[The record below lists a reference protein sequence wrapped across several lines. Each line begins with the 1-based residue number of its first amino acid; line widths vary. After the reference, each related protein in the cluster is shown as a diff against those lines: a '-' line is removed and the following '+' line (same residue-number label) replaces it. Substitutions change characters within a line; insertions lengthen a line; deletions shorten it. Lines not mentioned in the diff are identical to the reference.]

1 MGKKKCLNVKRLTK
15 NQVQELIES
24 EGRLH
29 EEFTLFFEETYS
41 TGYKYQPQVYE
52 LSNDRF
58 LFVFDPKGS
67 SIYGKGDIYSK
78 EYFLRSIRWTQ
89 KVRDDYANNRGN
101 SVSHWIY
108 FSKNKAQLVDKID
121 ELINQLAINL
131 DILYEEL
138 DYSYKSLDIISSN
151 AESYGIEKVQA
162 DLYDNLVAYVGEVIR
177 RRVKGDWVVREDYPD
192 CEYPVITVNNSVG
205 VLMPI
210 NVVWQ
215 ELGGLEPINLRQ
227 EAANEIRRFSLR
239 YR

>member
-1 MGKKKCLNVKRLTK
+1 MGKKKSLNVKRLK
-15 NQVQELIES
+15 RNQVQELIES

-29 EEFTLFFEETYS
+29 EEFTKFFEETYS
-41 TGYKYQPQVYE
+41 TGYKNQPQIYE

-58 LFVFDPKGS
+58 LFVFDPKGFL
-67 SIYGKGDIYSK
+67 IPGTGYIYSK
-78 EYFLRSIRWTQ
+78 EDFLRMMRWTQ

-108 FSKNKAQLVDKID
+108 FSKNKAQLVNKVD
-121 ELINQLAINL
+121 ELINELTIYL
-131 DILYEEL
+131 DILDEEL
-138 DYSYKSLDIISSN
+138 DYSYKSLDIVSSK
-151 AESYGIEKVQA
+151 AESYGFEKLQA

-177 RRVKGDWVVREDYPD
+177 RRVKGDWVIREDYPG
-192 CEYPVITVNNSVG
+192 CEYPTIQVNNG

-215 ELGGLEPINLRQ
+215 ELGRLEQINLRQ